1 LQSHRNY
8 PLASEF
14 IDRTAATGEKRLEFE
29 RQLLVRYSM
38 HLRGCIITII
48 TIIIIINFDITGWR
62 DIVEGLGRTV
72 GVSVLNLGTEYGYP
86 D

>member
-1 LQSHRNY
+1 
-8 PLASEF
+8 
-14 IDRTAATGEKRLEFE
+14 
-29 RQLLVRYSM
+29 M